1 MHSFPACL
9 SKSSFKTAGGDVT
22 EVIKVLFMK
31 SGLSDFNKRFR
42 ILETYKHENNFSSKM
57 INSVNF
63 PFGQINAKSVYLQT
77 LNLPSLPTITQFF
90 EFYFPTKKP
99 LPGEQAWKVS
109 LPK

>member
-1 MHSFPACL
+1 
-9 SKSSFKTAGGDVT
+9 
-22 EVIKVLFMK
+22 
-31 SGLSDFNKRFR
+31 
-42 ILETYKHENNFSSKM
+42 M

-77 LNLPSLPTITQFF
+77 LNLPSLPTIIQFF